1 MVTHAHASQTDGRD
15 RQSACTQYSRSH
27 RLPFLE
33 IARIYA
39 VSVGTMTDV
48 TLPSLGES
56 VTEGIITQWF
66 KKIGDTVARDEPLFE
81 VSTDKVDSEMPSPA
95 AGVLVQIL
103 AEEGDTVE
111 TGSRVAVIDEAGT
124 ASPSVASTDVT
135 SPQPVAAAPTPRP
148 TPVVDKIVDTAN
160 GVVVS
165 PVVRRILADG
175 GVEPSTLQG
184 SGPGGAITRRDAERA
199 VLDGPT
205 EEMVVALSNGRR
217 RMGQHMAVSAQ
228 VTPHGFVA
236 IEADGAVFAKLDALG
251 RSTRDGVTVSDEM
264 LVSLAAVRA
273 LAEFEFLNATFTSE
287 ELVVHRTVNLGLVRS
302 VADDGMLVPVVHAA
316 AGLTLRA
323 LARRVN
329 ELDERVVS
337 RQLTTDDLMGGT
349 FTVLGAPSATTLW
362 SEPIIIQPQVAVL
375 SVGAV
380 REVPVV
386 VTHGGASTIEI
397 GRRVILGLSFD
408 HRVCEPVGAVEY
420 LERVGQLLAGLD
432 VEGER

>member
-1 MVTHAHASQTDGRD
+1 
-15 RQSACTQYSRSH
+15 
-27 RLPFLE
+27 
-33 IARIYA
+33 
-39 VSVGTMTDV
+39 MTDV

-66 KKIGDTVARDEPLFE
+66 KKVGDTVARDEPLFE

-95 AGVLVQIL
+95 AGVLVEIL

-111 TGSRVAVIDEAGT
+111 TGSRVAVIDESGPT
-124 ASPSVASTDVT
+124 AVGAKADEPSEQSPSAAA
-135 SPQPVAAAPTPRP
+135 PPPPPVAAK
-148 TPVVDKIVDTAN
+148 VDDTAN

-184 SGPGGAITRRDAERA
+184 SGPGGSITRRDAERA

-205 EEMVVALSNGRR
+205 EELVVALSNGRR

-236 IEADGAVFAKLDALG
+236 IEVDGAVFAKLDALG
-251 RSTRDGVTVSDEM
+251 RSTRDGVAISDEM

-273 LAEFEFLNATFTSE
+273 LAEFESLNATFTGE
-287 ELVVHRTVNLGLVRS
+287 DLVVHRTVNLGLVRS
-302 VADDGMLVPVVHAA
+302 VDEDGMLVPVVHAA

-323 LARRVN
+323 LARRVS
-329 ELDERVVS
+329 ELDERVAT
-337 RQLTTDDLMGGT
+337 RHLTTDDLMGGT
-349 FTVLGAPSATTLW
+349 FTVLGAPSVNTLW

-386 VTHGGASTIEI
+386 VSNDGAAAVGV
-397 GRRVILGLSFD
+397 GRRLVLGLSFD
-408 HRVCEPVGAVEY
+408 HRVSEPVGAASY

>member
-1 MVTHAHASQTDGRD
+1 
-15 RQSACTQYSRSH
+15 
-27 RLPFLE
+27 
-33 IARIYA
+33 
-39 VSVGTMTDV
+39 MTDV

-66 KKIGDTVARDEPLFE
+66 KKVGDTVARDEPLFE

-103 AEEGDTVE
+103 AEEGDTVQ
-111 TGSRVAVIDEAGT
+111 TGSRVAVIDESGT
-124 ASPSVASTDVT
+124 AAPSTSSTDEPHEESVT
-135 SPQPVAAAPTPRP
+135 AEAPSTTPP
-148 TPVVDKIVDTAN
+148 IASKSNDTVN

-184 SGPGGAITRRDAERA
+184 SGPGGSITRRDAERA
-199 VLDGPT
+199 VLVGPT
-205 EEMVVALSNGRR
+205 EELVVALSNGRR

-236 IEADGAVFAKLDALG
+236 IEADGAVFAKLDVLG
-251 RSTRDGVTVSDEM
+251 RATRDGVAISDEM

-273 LAEFEFLNATFTSE
+273 LAEFEFLNATFTGE
-287 ELVVHRTVNLGLVRS
+287 DLVVHRTVNLGLVRS

-323 LARRVN
+323 LARRVS
-329 ELDERVVS
+329 ELDERVAS
-337 RQLTTDDLMGGT
+337 RHLTTDDLMGGT
-349 FTVLGAPSATTLW
+349 FTVLGAPSANTLW

-375 SVGAV
+375 SIGAV
-380 REVPVV
+380 RELPVI
-386 VTHGGASTIEI
+386 VTDDGVATVGV
-397 GRRVILGLSFD
+397 GRRVVLGLSFD
-408 HRVCEPVGAVEY
+408 HRICEPVGAAGY
-420 LERVGQLLAGLD
+420 LERVAQLLAGLD

>member
-1 MVTHAHASQTDGRD
+1 
-15 RQSACTQYSRSH
+15 
-27 RLPFLE
+27 
-33 IARIYA
+33 
-39 VSVGTMTDV
+39 MTDV
-48 TLPSLGES
+48 NLPSLGES

-66 KKIGDTVARDEPLFE
+66 KKVGDTIARDEPLFE

-95 AGVLVQIL
+95 AGVLTQIL
-103 AEEGDTVE
+103 AEEGDTVQ
-111 TGSRVAVIDEAGT
+111 TGARVAIIDESATATPEAPKADEPPTKQGT
-124 ASPSVASTDVT
+124 VAPPSSPSPLVRDDPT
-135 SPQPVAAAPTPRP
+135 S
-148 TPVVDKIVDTAN
+148 

-165 PVVRRILADG
+165 PVVRRILSDG
-175 GVEPSTLQG
+175 GVEPSSLQG
-184 SGPGGAITRRDAERA
+184 TGPGGSITRRDAERA

-205 EEMVVALSNGRR
+205 EELVVTLSNGRR

-236 IEADGAVFAKLDALG
+236 VEVDGAVFAKLDRLG
-251 RSTRDGVTVSDEM
+251 RSTRDGVGITDEM

-273 LAEFEFLNATFTSE
+273 LAEFEFLNATFTGE
-287 ELVVHRTVNLGLVRS
+287 DLVVHRTVNLGLVRS
-302 VADDGMLVPVVHAA
+302 VAEDGMLVPVVHAA

-323 LARRVN
+323 LARRVS
-329 ELDERVVS
+329 ELDERVAS
-337 RQLTTDDLMGGT
+337 RHLTTDDLMGGT
-349 FTVLGAPSATTLW
+349 FTVLGAPSTSTLW

-386 VTHGGASTIEI
+386 VTNDDGSTVGV
-397 GRRVILGLSFD
+397 GRRVVLGLSFD
-408 HRVCEPVGAVEY
+408 HRVCEPVAAANF